1 MRCISCHHGW
11 TAYPDDVVL
20 VAARPVAPT
29 DAVAA
34 SAPDPEPEPG
44 VRIGVTVEREPT
56 VEAVAPVV
64 AVPAVDETATAA
76 TTTASDEAAPSGEAG
91 TLYRDDASTR
101 YETVEDGDGARPRR
115 RLKLVTA
122 LGAIVAV
129 AAAGGAGYVVTQQ
142 EAREPSGTARL
153 VISIPDSPVRQRAA
167 DGSEII
173 TTTARVAN
181 DGSAPGRVPELKA
194 TMRTSDG
201 RVVREWRVSPPA
213 GQIAPRN
220 ARNVSIGTAGT
231 DVPPGPLTLD
241 VDMVERGQR

>member
-1 MRCISCHHGW
+1 VRCISCHHGW

-20 VAARPVAPT
+20 VAARPAAPPDAMVASTPN
-29 DAVAA
+29 
-34 SAPDPEPEPG
+34 PQPEPDVLAG
-44 VRIGVTVEREPT
+44 TTVEQEPT
-56 VEAVAPVV
+56 VEAVPPVV
-64 AVPAVDETATAA
+64 AVPAADETATVVP
-76 TTTASDEAAPSGEAG
+76 TTASDEAAPSGETG
-91 TLYRDDASTR
+91 TPHRDDASTQ

-122 LGAIVAV
+122 FGAIVAV
-129 AAAGGAGYVVTQQ
+129 AAAGATGYVVTQQ
-142 EAREPSGTARL
+142 EAREPSGAARL

-173 TTTARVAN
+173 TTTARVSN